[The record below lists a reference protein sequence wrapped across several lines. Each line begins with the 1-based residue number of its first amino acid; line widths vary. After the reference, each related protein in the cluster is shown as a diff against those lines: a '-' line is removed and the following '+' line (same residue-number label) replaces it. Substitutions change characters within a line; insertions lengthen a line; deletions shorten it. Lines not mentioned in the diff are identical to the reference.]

1 MTTEYFLF
9 VHRTK
14 CILAKLNT
22 WCFQHSGDIS
32 CSLRVNPILTD
43 ESWEGG
49 NTCLLIYTLNLLIEF
64 CGEHWWQENIF
75 RSFTRPQAFYQ
86 SSAPA
91 VLSTLV
97 SSVVLYL
104 LIQATLIIPGNDE
117 TQVCAHTL
125 WIYSMSTLE
134 NTDEYRMFFVHL
146 PHHKHLEKVQHMM
159 FWGLWRHQFFSTR

>member
-9 VHRTK
+9 VQRTK

-64 CGEHWWQENIF
+64 CGEH
-75 RSFTRPQAFYQ
+75 
-86 SSAPA
+86 
-91 VLSTLV
+91 
-97 SSVVLYL
+97 
-104 LIQATLIIPGNDE
+104 
-117 TQVCAHTL
+117 
-125 WIYSMSTLE
+125 
-134 NTDEYRMFFVHL
+134 
-146 PHHKHLEKVQHMM
+146 
-159 FWGLWRHQFFSTR
+159 